1 MPVKEQ
7 RRPPAFSPIII
18 HKYAS
23 SKSSASPR
31 VSEAALSS
39 SDDSMQGSDLAGD
52 LEQLEYPYRPMTP
65 GEEEIMRIYEDKVFW
80 PPDMIERPGGV
91 QIQRF

>member
-1 MPVKEQ
+1 
-7 RRPPAFSPIII
+7 
-18 HKYAS
+18 
-23 SKSSASPR
+23 
-31 VSEAALSS
+31 
-39 SDDSMQGSDLAGD
+39 MQGSDLAGD

-91 QIQRF
+91 QTQRF